1 MVWKLLFGL
10 LLGHNQIMQTKISQ
24 DFIPNPQ
31 NKYIGIHK
39 NPYVGY
45 DERYVHYYG
54 NTTKYGEKIDVSVNS
69 ELLKIANFM
78 EKLKK
83 IKELENKKS
92 EFHHP
97 HLQENIDY
105 EELLDDPFDYCSIH
119 PIRMKKGGLL
129 SDW

>member
-1 MVWKLLFGL
+1 MVWKLLLNL
-10 LLGHNQIMQTKISQ
+10 LLGHNHIMNTKISQ

-31 NKYIGIHK
+31 NKYIGIHT
-39 NPYVGY
+39 NSYVGY

-54 NTTKYGEKIDVSVNS
+54 NTTKIGEKIENL
-69 ELLKIANFM
+69 ELLKIANYM
-78 EKLKK
+78 ELLKK
-83 IKELENKKS
+83 IKQLESKKN

-97 HLQENIDY
+97 FLPENMGS

-119 PIRMKKGGLL
+119 PIRMKHGGLL